1 MRKITTQ
8 KLVVTAMFFAIGL
21 VLPFVTGQVPQ
32 IGRMLLPMHLP
43 VFLCSLIVGWPYGL
57 VIGFLLPLVRSL
69 LFVMPALFPTALEM
83 MFELAAYG
91 FFAGYIY
98 QKLLAA
104 KVGKTSAL
112 FIALIASMI
121 LGRVVFLIARII
133 IFKLSGSAFDFN
145 VFLADAVLNAIPGI
159 IMQIVLIPTMML
171 SMERN
176 KINTEPTQK
185 NY

>member
-1 MRKITTQ
+1 MRKISTK

-57 VIGFLLPLVRSL
+57 AIGFLLPLVRSP
-69 LFVMPALFPTALEM
+69 LFGMPAFFPTAVEM
-83 MFELAAYG
+83 AFELAAYG
-91 FFAGYIY
+91 FFAGFIY
-98 QKLLAA
+98 KKLLDAKVNKTVSLLAA
-104 KVGKTSAL
+104 
-112 FIALIASMI
+112 LISSMV
-121 LGRVVFLIARII
+121 LGRIVFLVVRIV

-159 IMQIVLIPTMML
+159 IMQIVLIPTIMI

-176 KINTEPTQK
+176 RINTEPTNK
-185 NY
+185 N